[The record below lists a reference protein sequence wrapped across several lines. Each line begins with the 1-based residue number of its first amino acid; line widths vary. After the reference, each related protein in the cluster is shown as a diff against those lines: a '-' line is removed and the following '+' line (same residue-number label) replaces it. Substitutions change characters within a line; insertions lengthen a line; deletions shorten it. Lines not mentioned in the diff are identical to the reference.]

1 MFRRPTLV
9 QNSKLLEPQS
19 HQLVECKSNQT
30 SEKTYLY
37 SSNDSNFV
45 TGSRNGTVT
54 LWKNKIIEK
63 SVKHFDEWTLVLFKN
78 DRIFAASANKDVIEL
93 NLSLDV
99 VKRFNGRD
107 CQPFTIDA
115 NEEYLIVGYKSGNV
129 DVHKRN
135 EFDRNGTHQK
145 MVIH

>member
-1 MFRRPTLV
+1 M
-9 QNSKLLEPQS
+9 
-19 HQLVECKSNQT
+19 
-30 SEKTYLY
+30 
-37 SSNDSNFV
+37 
-45 TGSRNGTVT
+45 TGSRNGTIS
-54 LWKNKIIEK
+54 LWKNKVIEK

-78 DRIFAASANKDVIEL
+78 DRTFAASANKDVVEL
-93 NLSLDV
+93 NMSLDV
-99 VKRFNGRD
+99 VKKFDGRN
-107 CQPFTIDA
+107 CQPYTMDS